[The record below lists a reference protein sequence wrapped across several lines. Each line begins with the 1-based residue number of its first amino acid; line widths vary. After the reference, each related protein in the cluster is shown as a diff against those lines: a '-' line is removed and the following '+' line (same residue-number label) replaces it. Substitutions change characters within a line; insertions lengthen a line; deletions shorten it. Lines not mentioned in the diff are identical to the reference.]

1 MTKGNPGN
9 RFSTEVR
16 ARAVRMVLENEAD
29 YKSRSQAVASIAEK
43 FGCSSATL
51 RDWVNRQAI
60 EDGDRDGLTQSER
73 EELKAL
79 QRENRELKQANE
91 ILRKGEAFVRH
102 WSEDNGRALFSQR
115 RTSTANGRD
124 DHVHPLPGR
133 ALRSNVPRGDDHRGE
148 YGVEAICRV
157 LPIAPSTYHHHQAV
171 ERDPSKASLRAQRDT
186 ELSPKIKACWEA
198 SGKRYGAVKVW
209 YDLAENDVVAARCT
223 VVRLMKEMG
232 IHGVTR
238 GKGKKTTCRDP
249 ALPCPEDKVN
259 RAFKAPA
266 PNVLWVA
273 DFTYVRTAVGF
284 VYVAFIIDVFA
295 RYLVGWQVSSSPNT
309 KLVLDALEQALSAR
323 NPDRDRLTHH
333 SDRGV
338 QYLSIK
344 YSERLEE
351 ARIGASVGSVGDSY
365 DCEYGIAV

>member
-1 MTKGNPGN
+1 MI
-9 RFSTEVR
+9 
-16 ARAVRMVLENEAD
+16 
-29 YKSRSQAVASIAEK
+29 IA
-43 FGCSSATL
+43 G
-51 RDWVNRQAI
+51 
-60 EDGDRDGLTQSER
+60 
-73 EELKAL
+73 
-79 QRENRELKQANE
+79 
-91 ILRKGEAFVRH
+91 
-102 WSEDNGRALFSQR
+102 
-115 RTSTANGRD
+115 STASR
-124 DHVHPLPGR
+124 
-133 ALRSNVPRGDDHRGE
+133 RSAGF
-148 YGVEAICRV
+148 

-171 ERDPSKASLRAQRDT
+171 ARDPSKASVRAQRDA
-186 ELSPKIKACWEA
+186 ELGPKIKTCWEA

-209 YDLAENDVVAARCT
+209 YDLAAEGEDVARCT

-232 IHGVTR
+232 IQGVIR
-238 GKGKKTTCRDP
+238 GKGKKTTYRDP

-259 RAFKAPA
+259 RDFKAPA

-295 RYLVGWQVSSSPNT
+295 RYIVGWQVSSSPNT
-309 KLVLDALEQALSAR
+309 KLVLDALEQALAAR

-351 ARIGASVGSVGDSY
+351 AKIGASVGSVGDSTTTLSPKPSTASTRPRSSSTKARGAARKTSSSQPWTGSIGTTTSASTARS
-365 DCEYGIAV
+365 DISHPQRQKGTSTTQNSRLTSPQNDQLQPLR